1 MKLKTNNLNLKNRA
15 KSFYFASLFFDRK
28 IQKDVN
34 DLYRF
39 CRYIDDLADNS
50 TLNKKKIKDELK
62 YLKQCLKKKKSQNQI
77 IDNFISIMKEYNIRA
92 STPLYLISGIFDDLK
107 KVNISSFNQ
116 LFFYSYKVAG
126 TVGLMMCKIM
136 KTNNIKQNLKGIQL
150 GIAMQITNICRDIKE
165 DLKRDRIYFPK
176 TYRSFRF
183 KNCDEILSNISL
195 QKKLSKDM
203 LKLMNDSDDL
213 YANSWNVILELPFKY
228 RIPIAIAANLY
239 QSIGFKIRKNN
250 FNIWNERTYLSL
262 PEKLFITLKTLLYV
276 MIKKKSKIN
285 RKMDNLVKSL
295 LKELDCSIY
304 E

>member
-1 MKLKTNNLNLKNRA
+1 MNLKTKSLNLKYRA
-15 KSFYFASLFFDRK
+15 KSFYFASLFFDKK

-34 DLYRF
+34 DLYMF
-39 CRYIDDLADNS
+39 CRYIDDLVDS
-50 TLNKKKIKDELK
+50 PTFKKKKIKDKLK
-62 YLKQCLKKKKSQNQI
+62 YLKQCLKKKSSQDPI
-77 IDNFISIMKEYNIRA
+77 INKFIIIMNRYNIRV

-107 KVNISSFNQ
+107 KVNISSFNE

-136 KTNNIKQNLKGIQL
+136 KTNNIKHNLKGIQL

-176 TYRSFRF
+176 TYRSFKF
-183 KNCDEILSNISL
+183 KNCNEILSDTSL
-195 QKKLSKDM
+195 QKKFSRDIKR
-203 LKLMNDSDDL
+203 LMKDSDNL
-213 YANSWNVILELPFKY
+213 YANSWNAILELPLRY

-239 QSIGFKIRKNN
+239 QSIGFKIKKNN
-250 FNIWNERTYLSL
+250 FNIWHERIYLNLS
-262 PEKLFITLKTLLYV
+262 EKVIITLKTLMYV
-276 MIKKKSKIN
+276 MIRKKSKSN
-285 RKMDNLVKSL
+285 LKMNNLVKSL

>member
-50 TLNKKKIKDELK
+50 TLKKKKIKDELK

-228 RIPIAIAANLY
+228 RVPIAIAANLY